1 VGTGFSESG
10 KDLATL
16 ADQVQV
22 PAEVGRSGA
31 EDAVHRLVRWAQSH
45 RQAVTYGVAAVVV
58 AAGLVGWNQ
67 VASRRSEE
75 AAGEQLRQAR
85 LAFEQENY
93 PLAASEFARIRE
105 NYSGS
110 RAAEQ
115 ATLLLAQ
122 TRLLQGQA
130 QQAVDV
136 LEGFSGSA
144 SAVYRA
150 QAFGLLGASY
160 ENAGQPGRAAEAFEQ
175 AARSADLPSMQAQF
189 LSDAGRAWTA
199 AADTEKAV
207 AAYQRIVRD
216 LSKTAGVAEATVRLG
231 ELTKGAAVV
240 PAAEQ

>member
-1 VGTGFSESG
+1 M
-10 KDLATL
+10 ATL
-16 ADQVQV
+16 AERVQA
-22 PAEVGRSGA
+22 PAEAGRGSA
-31 EDAVHRLVRWAQSH
+31 EDAIQRLIGWAQGH
-45 RQAVTYGVAAVVV
+45 RQVVTYAVVAV
-58 AAGLVGWNQ
+58 VLAAGLVWWN
-67 VASRRSEE
+67 VLASRRSEQ

-130 QQAVDV
+130 QQALDI
-136 LEGFSGSA
+136 LERFSGSA
-144 SAVYRA
+144 SAAYRA

-160 ENAGQPGRAAEAFEQ
+160 ENVNQPAQAAEAFEE
-175 AARSADLPSMQAQF
+175 AARAADLPSLQAQY

-199 AADTEKAV
+199 AADTAKAV
-207 AAYQRIVRD
+207 AAYQRILRE
-216 LSKTAGVAEATVRLG
+216 LSETGGVAEATVRLG
-231 ELTKGAAVV
+231 ELTKGAAAI
-240 PAAEQ
+240 PAPQE